1 VIRAGSLEFALARVH
16 ARLPRRPSPAAWRGI
31 ERSRETGPV
40 LDLVRG
46 TTLAALAPPLAAA
59 PDLHALDRA
68 SRAAWRDLVAETA
81 RWMPPEWEPALSWCG
96 TLACIPPLEHL
107 ARGADAPSWMAE
119 ETDLAPVAR
128 AAAEDRRAALAAG
141 VLAPFARDW
150 GERSRIAAAWAREWR
165 SRLPRRALEAT
176 PLAGLARSV
185 GGHLARLAN
194 PRAPDS
200 PRRDEAFEGEL
211 VRCLRRHPLDPAA
224 AFAWLA
230 LGALDLARLR
240 GEMARRIALPLA
252 RPVP

>member
-1 VIRAGSLEFALARVH
+1 MIRAGSLEFALARVH
-16 ARLPRRPSPAAWRGI
+16 ARLSRRPSPFAWRGI

-46 TTLAALAPPLAAA
+46 TTLAPLASPLAAA

-68 SRAAWRDLVAETA
+68 SRAAWRDLVADTA
-81 RWMPPEWEPALSWCG
+81 RWMPAEWEPALSWCA

-107 ARGADAPSWMAE
+107 ARGDEAPAWMHDE
-119 ETDLAPVAR
+119 PDLAPIAR
-128 AAAEDRRAALAAG
+128 AAPQDRRAALAAG
-141 VLAPFARDW
+141 VLAPFAKAW
-150 GERSRIAAAWAREWR
+150 GEGSRIAAAWSGEWR
-165 SRLPRRALEAT
+165 SRLPRGALEAT
-176 PLAGLARSV
+176 PLAGLARSI
-185 GGHLARLAN
+185 GGHLARLAD

-224 AFAWLA
+224 VFAWLA
-230 LGALDLARLR
+230 LGAVDLGRLR
-240 GEMARRIALPLA
+240 GEMARRVALPLA

>member
-1 VIRAGSLEFALARVH
+1 MIRAGSLEFALARVH
-16 ARLPRRPSPAAWRGI
+16 ARLSRRPSPAAWRGI

-81 RWMPPEWEPALSWCG
+81 RWMPPEWEPALSWCA
-96 TLACIPPLEHL
+96 TLACVPALEHL
-107 ARGADAPSWMAE
+107 ARAGEAPAWMGDE
-119 ETDLAPVAR
+119 PDLAPVAR
-128 AAAEDRRAALAAG
+128 AAPQDRRAVLSAG
-141 VLAPFARDW
+141 VLAPFARAWD
-150 GERSRIAAAWAREWR
+150 ERSRIASAWAGEWR
-165 SRLPRRALEAT
+165 SRLPRGALGAK
-176 PLAGLARSV
+176 PLAGLARSI
-185 GGHLARLAN
+185 GGHLARLAD
-194 PRAPDS
+194 PRVPDS